1 MTKKEIKNRIKY
13 LKNKIKV
20 CGYDSADLQ
29 ELAILEQQLNN

>member
-20 CGYDSADLQ
+20 CGCDSADLQ